1 MPHYIVNTNSQ
12 PNGDHEVH
20 RTDNCTRLP
29 LPHYQEALG
38 WHQGCASA
46 VAAAKAKGYR
56 TANGCYY
63 CSSECHTT

>member
-1 MPHYIVNTNSQ
+1 MPQYIVNTNAQ

-20 RTDNCTRLP
+20 RTDTCTRLP
-29 LPHYQEALG
+29 LPRHQEALG
-38 WHQGCASA
+38 WHHGCASA
-46 VAAAKAKGYR
+46 VAAAKGKGYR